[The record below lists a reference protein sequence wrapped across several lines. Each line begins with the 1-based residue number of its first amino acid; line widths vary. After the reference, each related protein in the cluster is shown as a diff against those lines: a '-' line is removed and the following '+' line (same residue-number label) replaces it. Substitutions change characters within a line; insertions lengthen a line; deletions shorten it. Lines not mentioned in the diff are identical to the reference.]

1 MEKVRV
7 YLKDTFNELVYKV
20 TWPSWEELQ
29 SSSMVVLI
37 SSLIV
42 AFMIFFMDFIFGAQ
56 PENNF
61 FHGILYY
68 VYELFK

>member
-1 MEKVRV
+1 MEKVKV
-7 YLKDTFNELVYKV
+7 YFKETANELLYKV

-29 SSSMVVLI
+29 SSSMVVLV

-42 AFMIFFMDFIFGAQ
+42 AFMVFLMDFIFGAQ

-68 VYELFK
+68 VYEIFK